1 MGQNMDAAL
10 LKGLQTSLP
19 GRYAR
24 ALFEVALEQKQ
35 TRLILEKLKEFDAA
49 LMSDAYVRKSLP
61 FFSETDFTAFVTD
74 LAVKLGWPAYLTH
87 FYQILHKAQRLSL
100 LRAIIDIFA
109 MCCDHAEGRLSVHIS
124 MPFMPTLSQKAR
136 IQSQVVSIFGKE
148 INYEYESIPSLLGGL
163 IVEADNVRVDASL
176 KMQLDLLQKN
186 LYETP
191 LKGAA

>member
-35 TRLILEKLKEFDAA
+35 ARFILEKLKEFDTA
-49 LMSDAYVRKSLP
+49 LMSDAHVRKSLP
-61 FFSETDFTAFVTD
+61 FFNETDFTTFATD
-74 LAVKLGWPAYLTH
+74 LAIKLDWPAYLTH

-100 LRAIIDIFA
+100 LRAIIDIF
-109 MCCDHAEGRLSVHIS
+109 MTCCDHAEGKLSAHVS
-124 MPFMPTLSQKAR
+124 MPFMPTMSQKKR

-163 IVEADNVRVDASL
+163 VVEVDNIRVDASL
-176 KMQLDLLQKN
+176 KTQLDLLQKN

>member
-35 TRLILEKLKEFDAA
+35 ARFILEKLKEFDTA
-49 LMSDAYVRKSLP
+49 LMSDAHVRKSLP
-61 FFSETDFTAFVTD
+61 FFNETDFTTFATD
-74 LAVKLGWPAYLTH
+74 LAIKLDWPAYLTH

-100 LRAIIDIFA
+100 LRAIIDIF
-109 MCCDHAEGRLSVHIS
+109 MTCCDHAEGKLSAHVS
-124 MPFMPTLSQKAR
+124 MPFMPTMSQKKR

-163 IVEADNVRVDASL
+163 VVEIDNIRVDASL
-176 KMQLDLLQKN
+176 KTQLDLLQKN